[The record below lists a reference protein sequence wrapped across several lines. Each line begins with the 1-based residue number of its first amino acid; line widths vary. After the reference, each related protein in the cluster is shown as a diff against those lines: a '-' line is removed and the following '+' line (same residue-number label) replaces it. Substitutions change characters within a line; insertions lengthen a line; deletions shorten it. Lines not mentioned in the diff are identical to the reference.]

1 MTYDE
6 GVAERVRTVLDGQTG
21 ISEQRSFGGLSFL
34 LNRNMC
40 CGVLNDELVVRVGS
54 KAYDDAVERPHTRP
68 MDFMG
73 RPMRGWVYVAPD
85 GFNEDADLDRWVAL
99 GVAFASSLPVK
110 QSRGLLPGQLKT
122 GFSPSWS

>member
-6 GVAERVRTVLDGQTG
+6 GVVERVRTVLDGQTG

-40 CGVLNDELVVRVGS
+40 CGVLNDELVVRVGPD
-54 KAYDDAVERPHTRP
+54 AYDDAVARSHARP
-68 MDFMG
+68 MDFTG

-85 GFNEDADLDRWVAL
+85 GFSEDADLDRSVAL
-99 GVAFASSLPVK
+99 GVAFASSLPAK
-110 QSRGLLPGQLKT
+110 
-122 GFSPSWS
+122 

>member
-1 MTYDE
+1 MACDE
-6 GVAERVRTVLDGQTG
+6 GVAERVRTVLDRRTG

-40 CGVLNDELVVRVGS
+40 CGVLNDELAVRVGPD
-54 KAYDDAVERPHTRP
+54 AYDDAVARPHTRP

-85 GFNEDADLDRWVAL
+85 GFGEDADLDRWVAL

-110 QSRGLLPGQLKT
+110 
-122 GFSPSWS
+122 